1 MRKATQLAGAVC
13 LLVASV
19 TGMAASAWAAPASER
34 YLHVKVE
41 DAKEGESVN
50 VNLPL
55 SIAEKILPTV
65 NKGKLHDGHV
75 TIGSADL
82 DGIDV
87 KGLLDAIRTA
97 PDNEF
102 VTVKQKDQDVR
113 IAKSNGNLIVHVRCI
128 DHDKQ
133 NGKQTDKQDDRQ
145 NVDVTIPL
153 KVVDALFSTAKDN
166 ELNIVA
172 ALHELSDAG
181 DALLVTVQD
190 ASQHVRVWVD
200 SKSTSD

>member
-19 TGMAASAWAAPASER
+19 SGMAASVLAAPPPER

-65 NKGKLHDGHV
+65 NKGELRDGHV
-75 TIGSADL
+75 TINKSDL

-102 VTVKQKDQDVR
+102 VTVKQKDEDVR
-113 IAKSNGNLIVHVRCI
+113 IAKSNGNLIVHVRSTGQE
-128 DHDKQ
+128 K
-133 NGKQTDKQDDRQ
+133 Q
-145 NVDVTIPL
+145 NVDITIPL

-166 ELNIVA
+166 ELNIGA

-200 SKSTSD
+200 SKSSSD

>member
-1 MRKATQLAGAVC
+1 
-13 LLVASV
+13 
-19 TGMAASAWAAPASER
+19 MAASVLAAPPPER

-41 DAKEGESVN
+41 DAKEDESVN

-65 NKGKLHDGHV
+65 NKGELRDGHV
-75 TIGSADL
+75 TINKSDL

-102 VTVKQKDQDVR
+102 VTVKQKDEDVR
-113 IAKSNGNLIVHVRCI
+113 IAKSNGNLIVHVRSTGQE
-128 DHDKQ
+128 K
-133 NGKQTDKQDDRQ
+133 Q
-145 NVDVTIPL
+145 NVDITIPL

-200 SKSTSD
+200 SKSSSD

>member
-1 MRKATQLAGAVC
+1 M
-13 LLVASV
+13 S
-19 TGMAASAWAAPASER
+19 GMAASALAAPPPER

-41 DAKEGESVN
+41 DTKEGESVN

-65 NKGKLHDGHV
+65 NKGKLRDGHV

-82 DGIDV
+82 DGVDV
-87 KGLLDAIRTA
+87 KGLLDPIRTA

-113 IAKSNGNLIVHVRCI
+113 IAKSNGNLIVHVRCTNG
-128 DHDKQ
+128 DK
-133 NGKQTDKQDDRQ
+133 Q

-190 ASQHVRVWVD
+190 ATQHVRVWVD
-200 SKSTSD
+200 SKSSSD

>member
-133 NGKQTDKQDDRQ
+133 NGKQTDKQNDRQ

-172 ALHELSDAG
+172 ALHELSDTG

>member
-1 MRKATQLAGAVC
+1 
-13 LLVASV
+13 
-19 TGMAASAWAAPASER
+19 MAASVFAAPPPER

-41 DAKEGESVN
+41 DANEGESVN

-75 TIGSADL
+75 TIGSAEL

-102 VTVKQKDQDVR
+102 VTVKEKDQDVR

-133 NGKQTDKQDDRQ
+133 NDKQGNKQ

>member
-19 TGMAASAWAAPASER
+19 SGMAASVLAAPPPER

-65 NKGKLHDGHV
+65 NKGELRDGHV
-75 TIGSADL
+75 TINKSDL

-113 IAKSNGNLIVHVRCI
+113 IAKSNGNLIVHVRSTGQE
-128 DHDKQ
+128 K
-133 NGKQTDKQDDRQ
+133 Q
-145 NVDVTIPL
+145 NVDITIPL

-200 SKSTSD
+200 SKSSSD

>member
-19 TGMAASAWAAPASER
+19 TGMAASAWAAPAPER

-133 NGKQTDKQDDRQ
+133 NGKQTDKQNDRQ

-200 SKSTSD
+200 SKSSSD

>member
-1 MRKATQLAGAVC
+1 MRKATQLAGALC

-19 TGMAASAWAAPASER
+19 SGMAASVLAAPPPER

-65 NKGKLHDGHV
+65 NKGELRDGHV
-75 TIGSADL
+75 TINKSDL

-102 VTVKQKDQDVR
+102 VTVKQKDEDVR
-113 IAKSNGNLIVHVRCI
+113 ISKSNGNLIVHVRSTGQE
-128 DHDKQ
+128 K
-133 NGKQTDKQDDRQ
+133 Q
-145 NVDVTIPL
+145 NVDITIPL

-200 SKSTSD
+200 SKSSSD

>member
-1 MRKATQLAGAVC
+1 MRKATQLAGALC

-19 TGMAASAWAAPASER
+19 SGMAASVLAAPPPER

-65 NKGKLHDGHV
+65 NKGELRDGHV
-75 TIGSADL
+75 TINKSDL

-102 VTVKQKDQDVR
+102 VTVKQKDEDVR
-113 IAKSNGNLIVHVRCI
+113 IAKSNGNLIVHVRSTGQE
-128 DHDKQ
+128 K
-133 NGKQTDKQDDRQ
+133 Q
-145 NVDVTIPL
+145 NVDITIPL

-166 ELNIVA
+166 ELNIGA

-200 SKSTSD
+200 SKSSSD

>member
-1 MRKATQLAGAVC
+1 MRTATQLAGAVC

-19 TGMAASAWAAPASER
+19 SGMAASVVAAPPPER

-41 DAKEGESVN
+41 DSKEGESVN

-65 NKGKLHDGHV
+65 NKGDLREGRV
-75 TIGSADL
+75 TINKSDL
-82 DGIDV
+82 DGVDA

-102 VTVKQKDQDVR
+102 VTVKQKDQDIR
-113 IAKSNGNLIVHVRCI
+113 IAKSNGNLIVHVRCT
-128 DHDKQ
+128 DGDKQ
-133 NGKQTDKQDDRQ
+133 N
-145 NVDVTIPL
+145 VDITIPL

-200 SKSTSD
+200 SKSSSD

>member
-19 TGMAASAWAAPASER
+19 TGMAASAWAAPAPER

-133 NGKQTDKQDDRQ
+133 NGKQTDKQNDRQ

>member
-1 MRKATQLAGAVC
+1 MRKALRLAGAVC

-19 TGMAASAWAAPASER
+19 SGMAASVLAAPPPER

-65 NKGKLHDGHV
+65 NKGELRDGHV
-75 TIGSADL
+75 TINKSDL

-102 VTVKQKDQDVR
+102 VTVKQKDEDVR
-113 IAKSNGNLIVHVRCI
+113 IAKSNGNLIVHVRSTGQE
-128 DHDKQ
+128 K
-133 NGKQTDKQDDRQ
+133 Q
-145 NVDVTIPL
+145 NVDITIPL

-200 SKSTSD
+200 SKSSSD

>member
-19 TGMAASAWAAPASER
+19 TGMAASAWAGPAPER

-133 NGKQTDKQDDRQ
+133 NGKQTDKQNDRQ

>member
-113 IAKSNGNLIVHVRCI
+113 IAKSNGNLIVHVRRI

-133 NGKQTDKQDDRQ
+133 NGKQTDKQNDRQ

>member
-19 TGMAASAWAAPASER
+19 SGMAASVFAAPPPER

-41 DAKEGESVN
+41 DANEGESVN

-55 SIAEKILPTV
+55 SIAEKLLPTV

-75 TIGSADL
+75 TIGSAEL

-102 VTVKQKDQDVR
+102 VTVKEKDQDVR

-128 DHDKQ
+128 DHDNKM
-133 NGKQTDKQDDRQ
+133 T
-145 NVDVTIPL
+145 
-153 KVVDALFSTAKDN
+153 
-166 ELNIVA
+166 
-172 ALHELSDAG
+172 
-181 DALLVTVQD
+181 
-190 ASQHVRVWVD
+190 
-200 SKSTSD
+200 SKATSKTSTSPSPSK

>member
-19 TGMAASAWAAPASER
+19 SGMAASVLAAPPPER

-65 NKGKLHDGHV
+65 NKGELRDGHV
-75 TIGSADL
+75 TINKSDL

-102 VTVKQKDQDVR
+102 VTVKQKDEDVR
-113 IAKSNGNLIVHVRCI
+113 IAKSNGNLIVHVRSTGQE
-128 DHDKQ
+128 K
-133 NGKQTDKQDDRQ
+133 Q
-145 NVDVTIPL
+145 NVDITIPL

-200 SKSTSD
+200 SKSSSD

>member
-1 MRKATQLAGAVC
+1 MRKALRLAGAVC

-19 TGMAASAWAAPASER
+19 SGMAASVLAAPPPER

-65 NKGKLHDGHV
+65 NKGELRDGHV
-75 TIGSADL
+75 TINKSDL

-102 VTVKQKDQDVR
+102 VTVKQKDEDVR
-113 IAKSNGNLIVHVRCI
+113 IAKSNGNLIVHVRSTGQE
-128 DHDKQ
+128 K
-133 NGKQTDKQDDRQ
+133 Q
-145 NVDVTIPL
+145 NVDITIPL

-181 DALLVTVQD
+181 DALLVMVQD

-200 SKSTSD
+200 SKSSSD